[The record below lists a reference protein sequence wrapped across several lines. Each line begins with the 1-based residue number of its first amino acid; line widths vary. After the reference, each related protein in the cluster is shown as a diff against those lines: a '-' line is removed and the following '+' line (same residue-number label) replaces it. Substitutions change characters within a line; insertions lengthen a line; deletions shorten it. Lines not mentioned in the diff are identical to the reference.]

1 MSREATGGARYVLG
15 VNAVREAL
23 RAATPLRFVAVNR
36 DRHDARAAAVAAL
49 AHAAGVPVR
58 PVTPVTLDPA
68 AADDPNEDFLSEAA
82 VQQSA
87 ARAAKERLE
96 ELLRTSEV
104 KVLESGKEDR
114 YGRSLAH
121 LTANGK
127 DVGAI
132 LISEGLARPYQGKK
146 RESWCHL

>member
-1 MSREATGGARYVLG
+1 MH
-15 VNAVREAL
+15 AL
-23 RAATPLRFVAVNR
+23 RFLFY
-36 DRHDARAAAVAAL
+36 AL
-49 AHAAGVPVR
+49 ATFIVVDGDTIKAPYGVTYR
-58 PVTPVTLDPA
+58 LMGYDTPETRFAKCDAERELGY
-68 AADDPNEDFLSEAA
+68 
-82 VQQSA
+82 
-87 ARAAKERLE
+87 AAKDRLE

-127 DVGAI
+127 DVGTI
-132 LISEGLARPYQGKK
+132 LIGEGLARPYQGKK